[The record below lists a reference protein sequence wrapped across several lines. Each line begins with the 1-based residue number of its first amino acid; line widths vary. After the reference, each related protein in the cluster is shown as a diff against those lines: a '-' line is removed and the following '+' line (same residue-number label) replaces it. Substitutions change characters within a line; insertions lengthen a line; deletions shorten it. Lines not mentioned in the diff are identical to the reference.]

1 MMLQVTQG
9 LEPQLMGTQKLCE
22 LLESGLVALDVE
34 ATGVEQILTAL
45 PARLVDSGQLTQ
57 ACGLRLGEAL
67 VARERIGSTAVGLGV
82 ALPHAYVV
90 DVPKALLMIARLSTP
105 LAYGNPPDG
114 REVDLLFLLTGPAS
128 AQRNHV
134 KLLAKV
140 VRLLHDAAWV
150 EAVRAAKSPEDVV
163 AAVRAVEARH
173 V

>member
-1 MMLQVTQG
+1 
-9 LEPQLMGTQKLCE
+9 
-22 LLESGLVALDVE
+22 
-34 ATGVEQILTAL
+34 
-45 PARLVDSGQLTQ
+45 
-57 ACGLRLGEAL
+57 
-67 VARERIGSTAVGLGV
+67 
-82 ALPHAYVV
+82 
-90 DVPKALLMIARLSTP
+90 MIARLSKP

-150 EAVRAAKSPEDVV
+150 EAVRAAKGPEDVME
-163 AAVRAVEARH
+163 AVRAVEARH